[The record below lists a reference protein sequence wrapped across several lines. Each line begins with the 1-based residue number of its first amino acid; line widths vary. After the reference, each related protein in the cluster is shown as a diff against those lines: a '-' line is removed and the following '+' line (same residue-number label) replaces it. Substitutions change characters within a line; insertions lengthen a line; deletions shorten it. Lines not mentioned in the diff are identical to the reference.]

1 MAFDIM
7 KIFEGVEPLSKISE
21 KKVYEGKMNMF
32 LSDRY
37 GYLKELVEAADV
49 ATASKIFCNDVHVA
63 FDKFG
68 KARMGNFTNLNMFL
82 IIFVFPAI
90 IKNEGER
97 APEIC
102 DALKNAWNSRFKC
115 NIDYTDY
122 DSIMDSF
129 QNRILGFKKDS
140 RWLDF

>member
-1 MAFDIM
+1 
-7 KIFEGVEPLSKISE
+7 
-21 KKVYEGKMNMF
+21 MF
-32 LSDRY
+32 LSERY

-68 KARMGNFTNLNMFL
+68 KARMGNFMNLNIFL

-90 IKNEGER
+90 IMNKGER
-97 APEIC
+97 VPAIC
-102 DALKNAWNSRFKC
+102 DALKDAWNSRFRC
-115 NIDYTDY
+115 NIDYSDY

-129 QNRILGFKKDS
+129 QNRILGFKLDS
-140 RWLDF
+140 HWLDF